1 MKVEL
6 MTMMLCS
13 ILLLQ
18 KGTMPVFY
26 VENEENKIVSTAE
39 ISDTLFLATTD
50 TVTNKASYEEVEML
64 EELEVEH
71 IETVQEEIEPEILIE
86 AQHQDNIPVR
96 TLIQVGEAIREERG
110 VLNLDITT
118 STFLINKEYPIS
130 KEYVP
135 TLVEPAV
142 NHRSPSGSHKRCM
155 RPEAAKALE
164 EMFAAAKKEGH
175 ELWVKTAYRS
185 YKDQYNTYTWTLKNV
200 GEEET
205 IYYHAIPGTSE
216 HQTGLAVDIVCEASE
231 YKNEPGF
238 ESTKEYIWLKEN
250 CYKYGFTLR
259 YLEGKE
265 AITGYL
271 YEPWH
276 YRYVGVELATYLM
289 KHSLTLEE
297 YYNALPKTDLF
308 VIPEQYQSFLNV
320 SNKSPIGD
328 TPSMKE

>member
-1 MKVEL
+1 MGGKEEKKMKVEW
-6 MTMMLCS
+6 MIMMLCS
-13 ILLLQ
+13 ALLLQ

-26 VENEENKIVSTAE
+26 MENEENKMASTAE
-39 ISDTLFLATTD
+39 MSDTLFLATSD
-50 TVTNKASYEEVEML
+50 NIAKEASEEEVEES
-64 EELEVEH
+64 EELAIEH
-71 IETVQEEIEPEILIE
+71 METIQEEIEPEVSIEMQNNAFSKILM
-86 AQHQDNIPVR
+86 
-96 TLIQVGEAIREERG
+96 QVGEAIREERG

-135 TLVEPAV
+135 ILVEPAV
-142 NHRSPSGSHKRCM
+142 NHRSPKGSHKRCM
-155 RPEAAKALE
+155 RPEAAQALE

-185 YKDQYNTYTWTLKNV
+185 YTDQYNTYTWTLKNV

-231 YKNEPGF
+231 YKNETGF
-238 ESTKEYIWLKEN
+238 ENTKEYVWLKEN

-289 KHSLTLEE
+289 KYNLTLEE

-308 VIPEQYQSFLNV
+308 IIPEQYQKFLMI
-320 SNKSPIGD
+320 SND
-328 TPSMKE
+328 R